1 MPSLNSRRLLV
12 LLLSLIMMFV
22 SDVAPALSQESAQIA
37 GKMVLMRKEYK
48 RFCVDKETG
57 HYLCLYRF
65 DGNNKSTGQ
74 NSFMDGASSC
84 NCIFADFIERNG
96 PIQGYGKLSNQGGSA
111 LLRWEGYM
119 TTVKSPDGKPAHRL
133 EGSFRIL
140 RGTGKFAHIE
150 GLGTFQGKMSAWT
163 VFIVEYEGEY
173 SLRK

>member
-1 MPSLNSRRLLV
+1 MRRVTSMRLPMLLF
-12 LLLSLIMMFV
+12 LISMIAFL
-22 SDVAPALSQESAQIA
+22 DIPVARSQESVQIA
-37 GKMVLMRKEYK
+37 GKMVLMRKEFK
-48 RFCVDKETG
+48 RFCVDKEAG

-74 NSFMDGASSC
+74 NSFMDNADSC
-84 NCIFADFIERNG
+84 NCIFADFIDRNG
-96 PIQGYGKLSNQGGSA
+96 PVQGYGKLSNQGGSA

-133 EGSFRIL
+133 EGSFRL
-140 RGTGKFAHIE
+140 LKGTGKFANIE

-173 SLRK
+173 SIRK